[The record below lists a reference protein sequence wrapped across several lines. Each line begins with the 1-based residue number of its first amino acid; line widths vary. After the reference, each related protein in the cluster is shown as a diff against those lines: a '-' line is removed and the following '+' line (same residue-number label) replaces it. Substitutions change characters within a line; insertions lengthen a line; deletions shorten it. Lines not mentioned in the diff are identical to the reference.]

1 MCIMVDIWLECK
13 IELYVEIWWFN
24 QLGNDVLRF
33 FFQVFYHIFDKLKY

>member
-24 QLGNDVLRF
+24 QLGNDVLGF
-33 FFQVFYHIFDKLKY
+33 FFQVFYHIFDKLK